1 METVIARA
9 PLAKAAVASADHVGH
24 FTGMASGAIAAW
36 LITRN
41 DREKKSKNGVSGSGS
56 EGETGVQVRI
66 P

>member
-24 FTGMASGAIAAW
+24 FTGMSSGAVAAF

-41 DREKKSKNGVSGSGS
+41 DRVWERKTGVSESGR